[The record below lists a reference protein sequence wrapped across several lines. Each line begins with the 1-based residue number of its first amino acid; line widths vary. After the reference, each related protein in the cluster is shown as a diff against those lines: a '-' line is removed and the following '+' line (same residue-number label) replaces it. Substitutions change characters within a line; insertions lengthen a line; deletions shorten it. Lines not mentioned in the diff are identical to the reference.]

1 MMSSL
6 KFGTSGLRGLV
17 TDLLGWPS
25 YGYSLAFL
33 RHLDVNNRV
42 SASRQVL
49 VGRDLRSSS
58 PDIARLVLAAAEAAG
73 FEPIDCGAVPTP
85 ALALAALE
93 RQAPAIMVTG
103 SHIPDDRNG
112 LKFYAPTGEIG
123 KADEAGILEAFGALR
138 ENDLL
143 EFEAMAEWEHPAAT
157 LDVAAPFLERYV
169 AFFGEAALAGLTV
182 GVYQHS
188 SVARDILVAVLERLG
203 ARTIAYGRAESFIP
217 VDTEAHRPEDLALLQ
232 KWADEKRCD
241 AFVSTDGDGDRPLV
255 ADADGTVL
263 RGDVIGLLT
272 AHHLG
277 LSTIVTPVTSSSA
290 IERSGIAATV
300 HSTKVGSPFVIAA
313 MEKAVEAGE
322 AGIVGFEANGGL
334 LLGSPVERDG
344 RRLEA
349 LPTRDSVLPILA
361 VLAQMAATGT
371 PLAKLV
377 DGLDAGFTAAHRL
390 KEVPAEASGPFLDR
404 LGEDAAFRAQFFRKV
419 GEVADI
425 DGLDGVRVALLSG
438 ETVHYRASGNAPELR
453 CYVEAASADAAG
465 RLLDWALSAA
475 ATAVGR
481 SGSGA

>member
-1 MMSSL
+1 MTSL

-33 RHLDVNNRV
+33 RYLGVANLA

-58 PDIARLVLAAAEAAG
+58 PQIAELILAAAEAAG
-73 FEPIDCGAVPTP
+73 FEPVDCGTVPTP
-85 ALALAALE
+85 ALALAAMR
-93 RQAPAIMVTG
+93 RQAAAVMVTG

-112 LKFYAPTGEIG
+112 LKFYTPGGEIG
-123 KADEAGILEAFGALR
+123 KADEAGILEAFAALR
-138 ENDLL
+138 EDDLL
-143 EFEAMAEWEHPAAT
+143 EFEAVAEWARPAAA
-157 LDVAAPFLERYV
+157 LDASAPFIARY
-169 AFFGEAALAGLTV
+169 ADFFGPDALSGLTV

-188 SVARDILVAVLERLG
+188 SVARDMLVETLEKLG
-203 ARTIAYGRAESFIP
+203 AKTIAYGRAEAFIP
-217 VDTEAHRPEDLALLQ
+217 VDTEAHRPEDLALL
-232 KWADEKRCD
+232 KEWAGGGRCD

-255 ADADGTVL
+255 ADATGTVV

-290 IERSGIAATV
+290 IERSGVASKV
-300 HSTKVGSPFVIAA
+300 RRTKVGSPFVIAG
-313 MEKAVEAGE
+313 MEEAAKSGD

-334 LLGSPVERDG
+334 LLGSDVERG
-344 RRLEA
+344 ERRLAA
-349 LPTRDSVLPILA
+349 LATRDSVLPIIA
-361 VLAQMAATGT
+361 VLAEMAATQR

-390 KEVPAEASGPFLDR
+390 KDVPASDSGPFLDR
-404 LGEDAAFRAQFFRKV
+404 LAEDRTYRTDFFAPLGEIAQVNR
-419 GEVADI
+419 
-425 DGLDGVRVALLSG
+425 LDGVRTALASG

-453 CYVEAASADAAG
+453 CYVEAAGRDAAE
-465 RLLDWALSAA
+465 RLLGWGLEAAEKAL
-475 ATAVGR
+475 R
-481 SGSGA
+481 R

>member
-1 MMSSL
+1 MSSL

-17 TDLLGWPS
+17 TDLRGWPS

-33 RHLDVNNRV
+33 RHLDVNNLV

-49 VGRDLRSSS
+49 VARDLRSSS
-58 PDIARLVLAAAEAAG
+58 PEIASLVLAAAEAAK
-73 FEPIDCGAVPTP
+73 FQPVDCGAVPTP

-93 RQAPAIMVTG
+93 RRAPAIMVTG

-112 LKFYAPTGEIG
+112 LKFYTPSGEIG
-123 KADEAGILEAFGALR
+123 KSDEAGIQEAFAALR

-143 EFEAMAEWEHPAAT
+143 EFEAMAEWAQPAAA
-157 LDVAAPFLERYV
+157 LDVETPFVGRY
-169 AFFGEAALAGLTV
+169 ADFFGPDALSGLTV

-188 SVARDILVAVLERLG
+188 SVARDVLVTILEKLG
-203 ARTIAYGRAESFIP
+203 AKTVRYGRAETFIP
-217 VDTEAHRPEDLALLQ
+217 VDTEAHRPEDLELL
-232 KWADEKRCD
+232 KEWAGEGRCD

-255 ADADGTVL
+255 ADAAGTVV

-290 IERSGIAATV
+290 IERSGIASTV
-300 HSTKVGSPFVIAA
+300 CRTKVGSPFVIAG
-313 MEKAVEAGE
+313 MEEAAKQGD

-334 LLGSPVERDG
+334 LLGSQVERNG
-344 RRLEA
+344 RLLEA
-349 LPTRDSVLPILA
+349 LATRDSVLPILA
-361 VLAQMAATGT
+361 VLAEMAKMQV

-390 KEVPAEASGPFLDR
+390 KDVSAAESGAFLARLAEEETFRRDVFAPVGDIGAVDR
-404 LGEDAAFRAQFFRKV
+404 
-419 GEVADI
+419 
-425 DGLDGVRVALLSG
+425 LDGVRITLVSG

-453 CYVEAASADAAG
+453 CYVESASAEAAE
-465 RLLDWALSAA
+465 RLLDWGLKAAETAL
-475 ATAVGR
+475 GR
-481 SGSGA
+481 